1 MILFCCFAE
10 VQVAGQVQEVEEGVK
25 VAPKRQGSNL
35 EKETAEN
42 DEDQKRET
50 HEPVQALD

>member
-1 MILFCCFAE
+1 LILFCCFAE